1 MPSLPT
7 DLRKQL
13 ENTIIAARDKAE
25 EGALSALQKRAVDA
39 AEPFSHF
46 SVEEKQLRNR
56 LRARARQAGDD
67 LKDKIQGIE
76 LLTQELAYEYWHRMI
91 FARFLAENHLLMHP
105 DGIAVSLE
113 ECDELAKAEG
123 FLNGWALAANYAG
136 RMLPQIFCSD
146 DVLLEVDLA
155 PEHRLALVK
164 LLDGIPVE
172 TFQAS
177 DSLGWVYQFWQ
188 SRRKDQVNKSEMKIG
203 AKEISAVTQLFTED
217 YMVDFLLDNTL
228 GAWHAGKV
236 LATKLGLAESAASE
250 QEIRQALALQGCPWK
265 YLRFIQDADG
275 KWSPAAGP
283 FEGWQKSAKDLKC
296 LDPCMGSGHFIVA
309 MFERLVSLRM
319 TEEGLDETA
328 AVFAVIAD
336 NLFGLE
342 IDQRCTQIAAFNLA
356 FAAWRRVGFRP
367 LPPMHL
373 ACSGLAPN
381 ASRKDWLAL
390 AGDIEKLKGGMERLY
405 DLFEQAPVL
414 GSLINPRAKV
424 GDLFIAEF
432 QELRPLLEKALLQ
445 ESKDDALHELTVTA
459 RGLAKA
465 AEILAGQFSLIA
477 TNVPYLGRGKQN
489 KVLQD
494 YCKRVHPEAK
504 RDLANCFIE
513 RCRDFCTQAGSCA
526 FVTPHHWVFLGTY
539 KKFRIQLL
547 EGTTW
552 NCIARLGSRAF
563 ETISGENVSVALAI
577 NSRCLPPLTHC
588 ALTIDASEMD
598 SINKKASALLTEHC
612 SMSSQ
617 DAWRNGVG
625 CRLLSVPDIEKVI
638 GSDQIGS
645 FADSRNGLSAG
656 DGARFEM
663 NFWETQF
670 LGEVW
675 HALQSSTSVTK
686 EFGGR
691 ERIVRWENE
700 AGEMAKL
707 AESVKHLN
715 HAAQNWRRGK
725 PLWGRTGIIVNQI
738 GAHTTIYT
746 GDKYD
751 GSCFAIVPNDEN
763 DAVAL
768 VAFALQGELKSA
780 LTQINPTW
788 NLKSPKTLLEL
799 TLDLADWRG
808 RAKSHFPKG
817 LPKPFSSDP
826 TQWLFNGHPA
836 GADQPL
842 HVAVARLLGYQ
853 WPRQTGSSFPDCPAL
868 GSDGLETLA
877 DDDGIVCISAVR
889 GEQPASERLLE
900 FLQTS
905 HGVSWNNAHVDK
917 LLVDAGNKPGTM
929 LEDWLRNAFF
939 EQHSK
944 LFHHRPF
951 IWNIWDGRKDGFS
964 CLLNYHKLDHKSLEN
979 LTYSYLGDWI
989 TIQKNDAAASRPG
1002 ADLRLKA
1009 AQELQQKLKLII
1021 DGATPYDIFV
1031 RWKPLAEQSIG
1042 WNPDLND
1049 GVRMNIRPFVLA
1061 GVLRKNPNIKWTKDR
1076 GKEPNRPA
1084 DQFPWF
1090 WKDGEFTGERVND
1103 VHLTTAEKQSAR
1115 VLRP

>member
-1 MPSLPT
+1 MPSLLT
-7 DLRKQL
+7 ELRKKL

-25 EGALSALQKRAVDA
+25 EAAFSALQKLAVDA

-46 SVEEKQLRNR
+46 SAEDKQLRNR
-56 LRARARQAGDD
+56 LRARARQAGDE

-105 DGIAVSLE
+105 DGVAVSME

-136 RMLPQIFCSD
+136 RMLPQIFRSD
-146 DVLLEVDLA
+146 DVLLDVEFA

-188 SRRKDQVNKSEMKIG
+188 SRRKEQVNKSEVKIG

-236 LATKLGLAESAASE
+236 LASNPSIFETGASE
-250 QEIRQALALQGCPWK
+250 DEIRQALTLPGCPWK

-275 KWSPAAGP
+275 KWSPAAGS
-283 FEGWQKSAKDLKC
+283 FEGWPKTAKELKC
-296 LDPCMGSGHFIVA
+296 LDPCMGSGHFVVA
-309 MFERLVSLRM
+309 MFERMVSLRM
-319 TEEGLDETA
+319 AEEGLDESV
-328 AVFAVIAD
+328 AVDAVIED

-356 FAAWRRVGFRP
+356 FAAWRRVGFRL

-381 ASRKDWLAL
+381 ASREEWLLL

-414 GSLINPRAKV
+414 GSLINPRAEA
-424 GDLFIAEF
+424 GDMFIAEF
-432 QELRPLLEKALLQ
+432 HELRPLMEKALAQ
-445 ESKDDALHELTVTA
+445 ETRGDNAHEMAVTA

-465 AEILAGQFSLIA
+465 AEILADQFTLVA
-477 TNVPYLGRGKQN
+477 TNVPYLGRAKQPTRN
-489 KVLQD
+489 NQKDAEELGD
-494 YCKRVHPEAK
+494 FCERVYPDAK
-504 RDLANCFIE
+504 ADLATCFVE
-513 RCRDFCTQAGSCA
+513 RCITLCALSGSVA
-526 FVTPHHWVFLGTY
+526 LVTPQSWFFQNTY
-539 KKFRIQLL
+539 KKLRKQLL
-547 EGTTW
+547 MNFEW
-552 NCIARLGSRAF
+552 NWIGRPGSRAF
-563 ETISGENVSVALAI
+563 ETISGEVVNVVMPVI
-577 NSRCLPPLTHC
+577 SRRRSREFHIIG
-588 ALTIDASEMD
+588 AVDASIAENACEKSKVLRDGEITLFQQSSQLSNPD
-598 SINKKASALLTEHC
+598 STVTLRAIDSEQLLASYARQVHGLTTGDMNRLTVCFWELIKLGHDWSLFQSTLDKTTDYGGRTLVLAWSSKKASLLIEIPGFRPDGVAAWGRKGVAISRVGSLVTSLYDGAYFSHLVPVLIPKDPMHLDALWAFC
-612 SMSSQ
+612 SSEAFYETVRDTNPS
-617 DAWRNGVG
+617 
-625 CRLLSVPDIEKVI
+625 LSVDGGYLLKVP
-638 GSDQIGS
+638 
-645 FADSRNGLSAG
+645 F
-656 DGARFEM
+656 
-663 NFWETQF
+663 
-670 LGEVW
+670 
-675 HALQSSTSVTK
+675 
-686 EFGGR
+686 
-691 ERIVRWENE
+691 
-700 AGEMAKL
+700 
-707 AESVKHLN
+707 
-715 HAAQNWRRGK
+715 
-725 PLWGRTGIIVNQI
+725 
-738 GAHTTIYT
+738 
-746 GDKYD
+746 
-751 GSCFAIVPNDEN
+751 
-763 DAVAL
+763 
-768 VAFALQGELKSA
+768 
-780 LTQINPTW
+780 
-788 NLKSPKTLLEL
+788 
-799 TLDLADWRG
+799 DLAHWRKV
-808 RAKSHFPKG
+808 ASEKYPDG
-817 LPKPFSSDP
+817 LPEPFSSDA
-826 TQWLFNGHPA
+826 TQWLFNGHPV

-853 WPRQTGSSFPDCPAL
+853 WPRQTGSSFPDCPAI
-868 GSDGLETLA
+868 GPDGLETLA

-900 FLQTS
+900 LLQAS
-905 HGVSWNNAHVDK
+905 YGDKWNNALVDK

-939 EQHSK
+939 EQHTK
-944 LFHHRPF
+944 LFHNRPF

-964 CLLNYHKLDHKSLEN
+964 CLVNYHKLDHKALEN

-989 TIQKNDAAASRPG
+989 TIQKNDATANRPG

-1009 AQELQQKLKLII
+1009 AQELQEKLKLII
-1021 DGATPYDIFV
+1021 NGAPPYDIFV
-1031 RWKPLAEQSIG
+1031 RWKPISQQSIG
-1042 WNPDLND
+1042 WHPDLND
-1049 GVRMNIRPFVLA
+1049 GVRMNIRPLFEA

-1090 WKDGEFTGERVND
+1090 WKDSEFTGERVND
-1103 VHLTTAEKQSAR
+1103 VHLNLADKTRTGK
-1115 VLRP
+1115 